1 MPNYMNIL
9 LSKITIISCLCMI
22 CIGCNPVQSDMKI
35 EETLYTI
42 SGSVK
47 LLREDNS
54 IEIIKNG
61 VIINQVGTNNS
72 TNSDSSGKWTLKN
85 IPTGVYTLSFVK
97 SGFSEFRYFNIVV
110 DGNKSNDL
118 SQITLAQIPQFTVN
132 NIETFLTDD
141 NTFVQINCSVSKYAS
156 QTRRVIL
163 FFDKLN
169 ESYINPQIYDFYS
182 IDLTIPANE
191 NSGVLK
197 IPIQRLILNGFS
209 NGSKVY
215 VAAYGISR
223 FEATS
228 EGSFV
233 SQNPLNGKTIF
244 WNYSS
249 PAFVSSFLLP
259 N

>member
-1 MPNYMNIL
+1 
-9 LSKITIISCLCMI
+9 MI
-22 CIGCNPVQSDMKI
+22 CIGCNPVQSDIKI

-54 IEIIKNG
+54 IDIIKNG

-72 TNSDSSGKWTLKN
+72 TNSESSGKWTLKN
-85 IPTGVYTLSFVK
+85 IPKGVYTLSFVK

-191 NSGVLK
+191 NSGV
-197 IPIQRLILNGFS
+197 
-209 NGSKVY
+209 
-215 VAAYGISR
+215 
-223 FEATS
+223 
-228 EGSFV
+228 
-233 SQNPLNGKTIF
+233 
-244 WNYSS
+244 
-249 PAFVSSFLLP
+249 
-259 N
+259 

>member
-1 MPNYMNIL
+1 MFI
-9 LSKITIISCLCMI
+9 
-22 CIGCNPVQSDMKI
+22 
-35 EETLYTI
+35 
-42 SGSVK
+42 
-47 LLREDNS
+47 R
-54 IEIIKNG
+54 
-61 VIINQVGTNNS
+61 S
-72 TNSDSSGKWTLKN
+72 TSAPS
-85 IPTGVYTLSFVK
+85 LSFAK

-110 DGNKSNDL
+110 DGKNPHDL
-118 SQITLAQIPQFTVN
+118 SQITLAQIPQFIVN

-141 NTFVQINCSVSKYAS
+141 NTYLQINCSVSKYAS

-163 FFDKLN
+163 LFDKLN

-209 NGSKVY
+209 YGSKVY

-233 SQNPLNGKTIF
+233 SQNPVNGKTIF
-244 WNYSS
+244 WNYSA
-249 PAFVSSFLLP
+249 PASVSSFFLP